1 MAIQKPESAIQAML
15 VLDNICKSYSLG
27 GHKIPVLSGV
37 SLAIEAGEMCSITGP
52 SGSGKTTLLNIM
64 SLLDVPSEGRVL
76 YKGREIT
83 RAHETVQADIRNRA
97 FGFVF
102 QSFNLLPRLSA
113 LDNIG
118 LPLLY
123 RGIGKIERRRIAYPL
138 LERVG
143 LGERGDHLP
152 DALSGGQKQRVAI
165 ARALVGKPEIIFAD
179 EPTGN
184 LDIDSTNSILNLL
197 DELNREMNVSVVVV
211 THDSNVSARYARQV
225 IVNNSGVSVRERPTE
240 KSVDV

>member
-1 MAIQKPESAIQAML
+1 ML
-15 VLDNICKSYSLG
+15 VLDNISKSYLLG
-27 GHKIPVLSGV
+27 IHKIPVLAEV
-37 SLAIEAGEMCSITGP
+37 SLEIEAGEMCSITGP

-76 YKGREIT
+76 YQGQEIT
-83 RAHETVQADIRNRA
+83 HASEPVQANIRNRA

-118 LPLLY
+118 LPLRY
-123 RGIGKIERRRIAYPL
+123 RGMGKAERRRMAYPL

-143 LGERGDHLP
+143 LAERGDHLP
-152 DALSGGQKQRVAI
+152 NALSGGQKQRVAI
-165 ARALVGKPEIIFAD
+165 ARALIGKPEIIFAD

-184 LDIDSTNSILNLL
+184 LDADSTNNILNLL
-197 DELNREMNVSVVVV
+197 DELNRETNVSVVVV
-211 THDSNVSARYARQV
+211 THDSNISARYAKQI
-225 IVNNSGVSVRERPTE
+225 IVSNGGAAICKRLSH
-240 KSVDV
+240 

>member
-1 MAIQKPESAIQAML
+1 ML
-15 VLDNICKSYSLG
+15 VLDNICKFYSLG
-27 GHKIPVLSGV
+27 SHKIPVLTEV
-37 SLAIEAGEMCSITGP
+37 SLIIEAGEMCSITGP

-76 YKGREIT
+76 YQGQEIT
-83 RAHETVQADIRNRA
+83 HAPEPVQANIRNRA

-118 LPLLY
+118 LPLRY
-123 RGIGKIERRRIAYPL
+123 RGMGKTERRRMAYPL

-143 LGERGDHLP
+143 LAERGDHLP
-152 DALSGGQKQRVAI
+152 NALSGGQKQRVAI
-165 ARALVGKPEIIFAD
+165 ARALIGKPEIIFAD

-184 LDIDSTNSILNLL
+184 LDSDSTNNILNLL
-197 DELNREMNVSVVVV
+197 DELNRETNVSVVVV
-211 THDSNVSARYARQV
+211 THDLNISARYAKQIV
-225 IVNNSGVSVRERPTE
+225 VNNGGVTIATRHLDNER
-240 KSVDV
+240 V